1 MAESEMKKIIL
12 DGKIEN
18 LDFRVETWVDRKTDT
33 RIRNALQ
40 RFGVHTVSQLIE
52 LTRREVE
59 AVPGIGIVCTVVIE
73 KRLHRMGLRLR
84 RST

>member
-1 MAESEMKKIIL
+1 MAESEVR
-12 DGKIEN
+12 IEDT
-18 LDFRVETWVDRKTDT
+18 DFQTEVWIDRKTNT

-40 RFGVHTVSQLIE
+40 RAGIHTVSQLIE

-73 KRLHRMGLRLR
+73 KKLKKMGLKLR
-84 RST
+84 RNT